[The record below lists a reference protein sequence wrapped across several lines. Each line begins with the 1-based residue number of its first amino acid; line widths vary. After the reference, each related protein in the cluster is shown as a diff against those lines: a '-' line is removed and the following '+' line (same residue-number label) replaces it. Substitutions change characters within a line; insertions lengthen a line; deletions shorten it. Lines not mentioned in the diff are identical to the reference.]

1 MLSIE
6 DVKKAERLIQERD
19 LIAIAKWPILKG
31 ETMRQQRHFSS
42 SEEFSLPVDEPL
54 AMAIE
59 EFRKRKLDAIDAQL
73 RELGV
78 EPPQMKGADSETVT
92 PSRTKIKDAP
102 VMVIRR
108 GA

>member
-6 DVKKAERLIQERD
+6 AVKKAEKLIQERD
-19 LIAIAKWPILKG
+19 LIAIAKWPALRG
-31 ETMRQQRHFSS
+31 ETMRRHSHFSS

-78 EPPQMKGADSETVT
+78 EPPQMKGADSKPVA
-92 PSRTKIKDAP
+92 PSRTKIEDVP
-102 VMVIRR
+102 VMMIRR